1 MAQWLGS
8 PTAYYRSSDS
18 SMTYTDFLQQR
29 ELNRELATWVS
40 APVKSMIT
48 TTNEAS
54 GAQIRQLER
63 LEEAHREAT
72 HEIVWSISD
81 LKKATEDGF
90 SRVGSVL
97 EWGFAR
103 VAAEL
108 GRTNDHLEK
117 IENLIENPSLTWA
130 YEQFSRARD
139 RLRRGHFAEALDAVD
154 KAINGYGS
162 ELGENTEHRFH
173 FLRGV
178 VLLGD
183 SLNNSPDVI
192 DLSAAESAFLASS
205 RYAAH
210 DFPEESANGQL
221 YAAYAANCQGKY
233 TEAAAYARKGLTLH
247 ETAGLHYELARAFC
261 ALRDLEGA
269 AYHLKWSI
277 RLDRNLLT
285 KAPGDPAFILQTD
298 FVEKVFSE
306 LLQEIKEIAFGAHPL
321 IKAEAD
327 RMSAL
332 YYYSNTFDV
341 SYGANSSDSTAINAA
356 RSLARRLEESADF
369 GIDDIRIV
377 LEEIPNLWM
386 DLGNWNA
393 KFVENAKVFL
403 SSLLQ
408 DRRAAAGEMRD
419 PPPASENLP
428 FGVGI
433 AVAALTLLYACTNFG
448 HNSGSSDILE
458 ELIST
463 LGTPIIF
470 GFIAAGITYFVV
482 AQGRE
487 SVVQNVRQARES
499 LSNLST
505 AAAHEQSSLGSAV
518 LYSPS
523 RAVFDVVP
531 GWALGFK
538 PSASTDA
545 TAPHPPG

>member
-48 TTNEAS
+48 AANEAS

-63 LEEAHREAT
+63 LENAHREAT
-72 HEIVWSISD
+72 YEIVWSID
-81 LKKATEDGF
+81 NLRKATEDGF

-139 RLRRGHFAEALDAVD
+139 RFRRGHFAEALDAVD
-154 KAINGYGS
+154 KAINGYGT

-183 SLNNSPDVI
+183 SLNNSSEVV

-210 DFPEESANGQL
+210 DFPAEAANAQL

-233 TEAAAYARKGLTLH
+233 TDAAAHGRKGLAFH
-247 ETAGLHYELARAFC
+247 ETAGLHYELARALC
-261 ALRDLEGA
+261 ALGDYEGA
-269 AYHLKWSI
+269 AHHLKWSI
-277 RLDRNLLT
+277 RFDRNLLT
-285 KAPGDPAFILQTD
+285 KTPGDPAFNVKSG

-306 LLQEIKEIAFGAHPL
+306 LLQEVKQIALAACPL
-321 IKAEAD
+321 IKAEVD
-327 RMSAL
+327 KLSAVS
-332 YYYSNTFDV
+332 YYSDTFGT
-341 SYGANSSDSTAINAA
+341 SYDADPRESAAIAA
-356 RSLARRLEESADF
+356 ASSLARRLEKSAEG
-369 GIDDIRIV
+369 GIDDIRQV
-377 LEEIPNLWM
+377 LEEIPAFWTQLN
-386 DLGNWNA
+386 NWNA
-393 KFVENAKVFL
+393 GFIEEVRSFL
-403 SSLLQ
+403 SASMQ
-408 DRRAAAGEMRD
+408 DRRATAGEMRD

-433 AVAALTLLYACTNFG
+433 AVAALTLAYACTNFG
-448 HNSGSSDILE
+448 HNSGSSDIIE

-463 LGTPIIF
+463 LGTPVIF
-470 GFIAAGITYFVV
+470 GLIASGITYFVIS
-482 AQGRE
+482 QGRDA
-487 SVVQNVRQARES
+487 VAQNVRQTRQS
-499 LSNLST
+499 LSELSSAT
-505 AAAHEQSSLGSAV
+505 SREQSSLASTV

-523 RAVFDVVP
+523 RAVFDAVP
-531 GWALGFK
+531 GWAMGFQ
-538 PSASTDA
+538 PSVTR
-545 TAPHPPG
+545 